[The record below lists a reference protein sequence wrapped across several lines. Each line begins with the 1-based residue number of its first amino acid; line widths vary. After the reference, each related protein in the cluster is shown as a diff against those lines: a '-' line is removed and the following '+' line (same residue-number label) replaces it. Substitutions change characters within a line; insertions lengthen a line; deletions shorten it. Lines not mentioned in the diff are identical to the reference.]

1 MANALPV
8 PASNPAP
15 QPKPR
20 RWSIIAAGFLLLALA
35 FVVLYTSRTAFSSPL
50 AMVVV
55 GAIGLAALLLQ
66 IRLRRDGNIGV
77 HAPLWLN
84 VLAIVFAGVA
94 VFADALH
101 LSAHSML
108 IAALGAVI
116 CFGISG
122 IMVLR
127 GLRKRKS

>member
-1 MANALPV
+1 MATALPV

-35 FVVLYTSRTAFSSPL
+35 FVVLYTNRTAFSSPL

-77 HAPLWLN
+77 HVPLWLN
-84 VLAIVFAGVA
+84 VLAIVFAGA
-94 VFADALH
+94 ALLADTLH
-101 LSAHSML
+101 LSAHSMQ

-122 IMVLR
+122 IIVLR